1 MIADYSIPHEDSSLP
16 RLLCRNVLALAITLG
31 MAAASY
37 RWVEKPFLA
46 LKQHFAH
53 ILSRPG
59 G

>member
-1 MIADYSIPHEDSSLP
+1 MTPQETEPP
-16 RLLCRNVLALAITLG
+16 RALRRLTLG